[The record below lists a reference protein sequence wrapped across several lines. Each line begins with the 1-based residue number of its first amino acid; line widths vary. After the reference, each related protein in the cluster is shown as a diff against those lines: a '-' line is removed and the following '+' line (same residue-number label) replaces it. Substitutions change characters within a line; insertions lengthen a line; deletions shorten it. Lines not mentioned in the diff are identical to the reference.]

1 MGKKGIS
8 KYTDIF
14 KLGQKFGK
22 YTVIDSEIKINREA
36 QILCQCDCGVIN
48 TVSCYTLLNEKS
60 KGCLECNNTR
70 KKDENPTWKGF
81 ENISGKYYG
90 RIKRGAKKRNIV
102 FDVEIE
108 YFNKLLVEQ
117 NFKCKLSGLEISFS
131 HSKKDN
137 YKATAS
143 IDRIDSN
150 KGYIVGNLQWINK
163 NVNLMKNHFNQD
175 YFLEICERITEQ
187 RRNEN

>member
-1 MGKKGIS
+1 MGKKGTS
-8 KYTDIF
+8 KYTNIF
-14 KLGQKFGK
+14 KVGQKFGK
-22 YTVIDSEIKINREA
+22 YSVIDSEIKINREA
-36 QILCQCDCGVIN
+36 QILCQCDCGIIN
-48 TVSCYTLLNEKS
+48 NVSCYTLLNGKS

-90 RIKRGAKKRNIV
+90 RIKRSAEKRNIV

-137 YKATAS
+137 YHATAS

-150 KGYIVGNLQWINK
+150 KGYVKDNLQWINK
-163 NVNLMKNHFNQD
+163 DVNLMKNHFNQD
-175 YFLEICERITEQ
+175 YFLEICERITKQ
-187 RRNEN
+187 RR

>member
-14 KLGQKFGK
+14 VLGQKFGK
-22 YTVIDSEIKINREA
+22 YTVINSEIKINREA

-48 TVSCYTLLNEKS
+48 TVSCYTLLNKKS
-60 KGCLECNNTR
+60 KGCSECNNTR
-70 KKDENPTWKGF
+70 KKNENPTWKGF

-90 RIKRGAKKRNIV
+90 RIKRSAEKRKIV

-117 NFKCKLSGLEISFS
+117 NFECKLSGLEISFS

-175 YFLEICERITEQ
+175 FFLEICEKITEQ
-187 RRNEN
+187 RRKKN

>member
-187 RRNEN
+187 RRKEN

>member
-14 KLGQKFGK
+14 ELGQKFGK
-22 YTVIDSEIKINREA
+22 YTVIDCEVKINREA

-150 KGYIVGNLQWINK
+150 KGYIKGNLQWINK

-187 RRNEN
+187 RRKKN